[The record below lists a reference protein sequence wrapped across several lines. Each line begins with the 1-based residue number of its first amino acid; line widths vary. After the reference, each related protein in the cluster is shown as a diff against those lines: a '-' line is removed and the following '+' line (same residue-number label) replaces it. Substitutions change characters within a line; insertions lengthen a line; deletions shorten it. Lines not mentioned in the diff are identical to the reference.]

1 VRELRKDP
9 RARPLDE
16 SPVRVDIMGAGFLEV
31 LVARDIGVG
40 GVGVFVSHDFNG
52 CDIDSEVE
60 LILKVG
66 GARPFKT
73 RGVIRHRGSQNALHF
88 YGVEFVG
95 LTAEQRETIA
105 KYVDACLRVGRKVL

>member
-16 SPVRVDIMGAGFLEV
+16 APVRIDIMGEGFLEV

-40 GVGVFVSHDFNG
+40 GVGVFVPHDFHG
-52 CDIDSEVE
+52 CDIDSEVD
-60 LILKVG
+60 LIVKVG

-73 RGVIRHRGSQNALHF
+73 RGAIRHRGSRGTSHF

-95 LTAEQRETIA
+95 LSPEQREIIG
-105 KYVDACLRVGRKVL
+105 KYVDACLRAGRKVL